1 MDSNEKKATRG
12 QESREEMI
20 MVLWMKGGGR
30 KNGDRKIIFSDIT
43 EECRRD
49 LVMNEQRMWAMGRGR
64 TQTWK
69 LWTTGGKVVPWG
81 ELWGTEERGGVW
93 PLPSI
98 TGCNPNTHF

>member
-20 MVLWMKGGGR
+20 TVLWTKGGGR

-69 LWTTGGKVVPWG
+69 LWDNWGKGGAMERTVGDRG
-81 ELWGTEERGGVW
+81 ERWCLAS
-93 PLPSI
+93 P
-98 TGCNPNTHF
+98 